1 MYGIVIRN
9 SAGER
14 HHIESED
21 KSHIEKFGKTLEKA
35 IAMNTSKSNAI
46 PTINVNNYNT
56 INTGKQDDAKHEPL
70 KIQNEPEITREP
82 TLDKNDVMRIL
93 LKAAMNN
100 EGRLSVTQGVLE
112 TGLHFTDVENILKG
126 MVDSGYVY
134 IDNNARNG
142 VIEYV
147 FKEVL

>member
-1 MYGIVIRN
+1 
-9 SAGER
+9 
-14 HHIESED
+14 
-21 KSHIEKFGKTLEKA
+21 
-35 IAMNTSKSNAI
+35 
-46 PTINVNNYNT
+46 
-56 INTGKQDDAKHEPL
+56 
-70 KIQNEPEITREP
+70 
-82 TLDKNDVMRIL
+82 MRIL

-147 FKEVL
+147 FKAGMVT

>member
-1 MYGIVIRN
+1 MPDVGI
-9 SAGER
+9 
-14 HHIESED
+14 
-21 KSHIEKFGKTLEKA
+21 TTA
-35 IAMNTSKSNAI
+35 IYRK
-46 PTINVNNYNT
+46 
-56 INTGKQDDAKHEPL
+56 L
-70 KIQNEPEITREP
+70 K
-82 TLDKNDVMRIL
+82 

-134 IDNNARNG
+134 IDNNARND

>member
-1 MYGIVIRN
+1 MTQNLYYSV
-9 SAGER
+9 
-14 HHIESED
+14 
-21 KSHIEKFGKTLEKA
+21 
-35 IAMNTSKSNAI
+35 
-46 PTINVNNYNT
+46 
-56 INTGKQDDAKHEPL
+56 KQDDAKHEPL
-70 KIQNEPEITREP
+70 KIQNEPEVTREP